1 MRLCPNSMPILQG
14 SFTRTSVCLK
24 DTFKLKQY
32 LPKHYN
38 RPNSSHTWAGNIIE
52 LQKGRNCINRTLS
65 ERSLNKMLLFRRH
78 GCHRSFWNKQ
88 GRLVTLAYGF
98 CLKTDIG
105 RNSLC
110 SNRSIQTRYARTRSY
125 LNIQT
130 RHSVVPC
137 RTVQLTGYASQ
148 PCRTQSQINLENLE
162 KFIGTRENNFFE
174 LLKGHGQGPSPSSKN

>member
-1 MRLCPNSMPILQG
+1 
-14 SFTRTSVCLK
+14 
-24 DTFKLKQY
+24 
-32 LPKHYN
+32 
-38 RPNSSHTWAGNIIE
+38 
-52 LQKGRNCINRTLS
+52 
-65 ERSLNKMLLFRRH
+65 MLLFRRH

-162 KFIGTRENNFFE
+162 VHWYERKQLFWAAKGAWTRSVPQ
-174 LLKGHGQGPSPSSKN
+174 LKKLNTKVIWDCGYIMEHGVWVFRAAAGGSILVLVHWEDDMNYVLCV